1 MFAGGVISHIDN
13 LDVPEVL
20 IGEILKCGFRTSSLT
35 PTCADAQVFFAQN
48 PAPALL
54 LRQLLVYPAKNPS
67 LANGVVMLFG
77 LFRWLFRMMFRVR
90 LTGNTDALWQQK
102 VLITPN
108 HVSFIDGIL
117 VALFLPV
124 RPVFAVY
131 SSISQKWFMRLLA
144 PLIDF
149 VPLDPSKPM
158 SIKHLV
164 RLIEQGRPVVI
175 FPEGRIS
182 VTGSLMKIYDG
193 AAFVAAKS
201 QATIVPLRI
210 EGAELTFS
218 SRLKGLVK
226 RRLFP
231 RIQLHL
237 LPPTS
242 ISMPDAPRARD
253 RRKIAGE
260 MLHQIMMEAR
270 MAVRPRETLYESL
283 LAAQSR
289 FGAKKLCVEDIN
301 FQPDSYRKLLTK
313 TLFVARILEK
323 YSVRGEKIGLM
334 LPNAGISAAVIFGAI
349 ARGRI
354 PAMMNY
360 TAGVKGLSSAITAAQ
375 LNTIFTSRTF
385 LEKGKLWHLPEQLT
399 QVRWVFLED
408 LKGDVTGRDKLWIF
422 SRLLMPRLAQV
433 PQSPEDPAMVLF
445 TSGSEG
451 NPKGVVHS
459 HKSLLANV
467 EQIKTIADFTARD
480 RFMSA
485 LPLFHSFGLTVGL
498 FTPLLTGA
506 EVFLYPSPLHYR
518 IVPELVYDRNCT
530 VLFGTSTFLSH
541 YARFA
546 NPYDFYKVRYVVA
559 GAEKLQESTK
569 QLWQDKFGLRI
580 LEGYGVTECAPVVS
594 INVPM
599 AAKPGTVGRI
609 LPGMDARLL
618 AVPGIE
624 QGGRLQLK
632 GPNVMNGYLRVEAPG
647 VLEAPT
653 AENVNGELETGWYDT
668 GDIVTFDEQGFVQIQ
683 GRAKRFAKIA
693 GEMVSLEM
701 VEQLAMAVCAD
712 KLHATV
718 VKQDASKGEAL
729 VLFTTDTEMTRD
741 KLLLQARSTGV
752 PELAVPRD
760 IRLLKQL
767 PVLGSGKPDFVTL
780 KGMVDSDGTT

>member
-1 MFAGGVISHIDN
+1 
-13 LDVPEVL
+13 
-20 IGEILKCGFRTSSLT
+20 
-35 PTCADAQVFFAQN
+35 
-48 PAPALL
+48 
-54 LRQLLVYPAKNPS
+54 
-67 LANGVVMLFG
+67 MLFAFFRL
-77 LFRWLFRMMFRVR
+77 LFRVMYRVR
-90 LTGNTDALWQQK
+90 MTGNLEALHQQN

-117 VALFLPV
+117 LALFLPI

-131 SSISQKWFMRLLA
+131 TSISQKWFMRYLA

-149 VPLDPSKPM
+149 VPLDPTKPM

-201 QATIVPLRI
+201 KATIIPIRI
-210 EGAELTFS
+210 EGAELTHF
-218 SRLKGLVK
+218 SRLKGRVK

-231 RIQLHL
+231 RIQLHV

-242 ISMPDAPRARD
+242 LPMPEAPRARE

-283 LAAQSR
+283 LSAQDR
-289 FGAKKLCVEDIN
+289 FGARKLCVEDIN
-301 FQPDSYRKLLTK
+301 FQPDTYRKLLTK

-323 YSVRGEKIGLM
+323 YSERGERIGLM

-360 TAGVKGLSSAITAAQ
+360 TAGVKGLSSAITAAE
-375 LNTIFTSRTF
+375 LKTIFTSRTF
-385 LEKGKLWHLPEQLT
+385 LDKGKLWHLPEQLT

-408 LKGDVTGRDKLWIF
+408 LKGDVTTADKLWIF
-422 SRLLMPRLAQV
+422 SHLLMPRLAQV
-433 PQSPEDPAMVLF
+433 KQQPEDAAMVLF

-451 NPKGVVHS
+451 HPKGVVHS

-467 EQIKTIADFTARD
+467 EQIKTIADFTADD

-518 IVPELVYDRNCT
+518 VVPELVYDRNCT
-530 VLFGTSTFLSH
+530 VLFGTSTFLGN

-559 GAEKLQESTK
+559 GAEKLQESTR

-599 AAKPGTVGRI
+599 AAKPQTVGRI

-618 AVPGIE
+618 EVPGIAE
-624 QGGRLQLK
+624 GGRLQLK
-632 GPNVMNGYLRVEAPG
+632 GPNIMNGYLRVENPG
-647 VLEAPT
+647 VLEAPV
-653 AENVNGELETGWYDT
+653 AENQNGEMDAGWYDT
-668 GDIVTFDEQGFVQIQ
+668 GDIVTFDAQGFVQIQ

-693 GEMVSLEM
+693 GEMVSLEV
-701 VEQLAMAVCAD
+701 VEQMALALSPD

-718 VKQDASKGEAL
+718 IKTDASKGEAL
-729 VLFTTDTEMTRD
+729 VLFTTDNALSRD
-741 KLLLQARSTGV
+741 KIQQYARAHGI

-760 IRLLKQL
+760 IRWLKQL

-780 KGMVDSDGTT
+780 KTMVEQAESHNE

>member
-1 MFAGGVISHIDN
+1 
-13 LDVPEVL
+13 
-20 IGEILKCGFRTSSLT
+20 
-35 PTCADAQVFFAQN
+35 
-48 PAPALL
+48 
-54 LRQLLVYPAKNPS
+54 
-67 LANGVVMLFG
+67 MLFG
-77 LFRWLFRMMFRVR
+77 FFRTLFRILFRVR
-90 LTGNTDALWQQK
+90 LTGDTQALHAER
-102 VLITPN
+102 VIITPN

-117 VALFLPV
+117 LALFLPV

-131 SSISQKWFMRLLA
+131 TSISQQWYMRWLSSV
-144 PLIDF
+144 IEF
-149 VPLDPSKPM
+149 VPLDPTKPM
-158 SIKHLV
+158 MIKHLV
-164 RLIEQGRPVVI
+164 RLIGQGRPVVI

-182 VTGSLMKIYDG
+182 ITGSLMKIYDG
-193 AAFVAAKS
+193 AGFVAAKS
-201 QATIVPLRI
+201 GATLVPVRI
-210 EGAELTFS
+210 EGAELTFF

-226 RRLFP
+226 QRLFP
-231 RIQLHL
+231 RITLHL
-237 LPPTS
+237 LPPTTLP
-242 ISMPDAPRARD
+242 MPDAPRARD

-283 LAAQSR
+283 LTAMYR
-289 FGAKKLCVEDIN
+289 YGAKKNCIDDIN
-301 FQPDSYRKLLTK
+301 FAPDTYRKLLTK
-313 TLFVARILEK
+313 TLFVGRILEK
-323 YSVRGEKIGLM
+323 YSQQGEKIGLM
-334 LPNAGISAAVIFGAI
+334 LPNAGISAAVIFGAVS
-349 ARGRI
+349 RGRV
-354 PAMMNY
+354 PAMLNY
-360 TAGVKGLSSAITAAQ
+360 TAGGKGLSSAFTAAQ
-375 LNTIFTSRTF
+375 IKTVFTSRTF
-385 LEKGKLWHLPEQLT
+385 LDKGKLWHLPEQLT

-408 LKGDVTGRDKLWIF
+408 LKAEVTLGDKLWIF
-422 SRLLMPRLAQV
+422 AHLLMPHLAQV
-433 PQSPEDPAMVLF
+433 KQQPEDAAVILF

-518 IVPELVYDRNCT
+518 IVPELTYDRNCT
-530 VLFGTSTFLSH
+530 VIFGTSTFLGN

-546 NPYDFYKVRYVVA
+546 NPYDFHRVRYVVA
-559 GAEKLQESTK
+559 GAEKLQESTR

-624 QGGRLQLK
+624 EGGRLQLK
-632 GPNVMNGYLRVEAPG
+632 GPNIMNGYLRVENPG

-653 AENVNGELETGWYDT
+653 AENANGEVEIGWYDT
-668 GDIVTFDEQGFVQIQ
+668 GDIVRFDDQGYVQIQ

-701 VEQLAMAVCAD
+701 VEQLALGVSPD
-712 KLHATV
+712 KMHATA
-718 VKQDASKGEAL
+718 VKADASKGEAL
-729 VLFTTDTEMTRD
+729 VLFTTDSELKRER
-741 KLLLQARSTGV
+741 LLQQAREHGI

-760 IRLLKQL
+760 IRYLKQL

-780 KGMVDSDGTT
+780 KGMVEQAEPHDE

>member
-1 MFAGGVISHIDN
+1 
-13 LDVPEVL
+13 
-20 IGEILKCGFRTSSLT
+20 
-35 PTCADAQVFFAQN
+35 
-48 PAPALL
+48 
-54 LRQLLVYPAKNPS
+54 
-67 LANGVVMLFG
+67 MLFG
-77 LFRWLFRMMFRVR
+77 VFRFLFCLLFRVR
-90 LTGNTDALWQQK
+90 ITGDTAGLYQQK

-117 VALFLPV
+117 LALFLPV

-131 SSISQKWFMRLLA
+131 SSISERWFMRWLR
-144 PLIDF
+144 PHIDF
-149 VPLDPSKPM
+149 VPLDPSRPM

-175 FPEGRIS
+175 FPEGRLS

-193 AAFVAAKS
+193 AGFVAAKS
-201 QATIVPLRI
+201 GATLVPMRI
-210 EGAELTFS
+210 EGAELTLF

-231 RIQLHL
+231 RITLHL
-237 LPPTS
+237 LPPTQ
-242 ISMPDAPRARD
+242 IQMPDAPRARD
-253 RRKIAGE
+253 RRRLAGE
-260 MLHQIMMEAR
+260 VLHQIMMEAR
-270 MAVRPRETLYESL
+270 MAVRPRETLYEAL
-283 LAAQSR
+283 LKAR
-289 FGAKKLCVEDIN
+289 ERYGAGKACIEDIN
-301 FQPDSYRKLLTK
+301 FTPDSYRKLLMK

-323 YSVRGEKIGLM
+323 YSAKGEAIGLM
-334 LPNAGISAAVIFGAI
+334 LPNAAISAAVIFGAV

-360 TAGVKGLSSAITAAQ
+360 TAGVKGLTSAISAAEIK
-375 LNTIFTSRTF
+375 TVFTSRQF
-385 LEKGKLWHLPEQLT
+385 LDKGKLWHLPEQLT
-399 QVRWVFLED
+399 QVRWIFLED
-408 LKGDVTGRDKLWIF
+408 LKGDVTRQDKLWIF
-422 SRLLMPRLAQV
+422 SHLLMPRLAQV
-433 PQSPEDPAMVLF
+433 KQQPESAAIILF

-459 HKSLLANV
+459 HKSILANV

-498 FTPLLTGA
+498 FTPLFTGA

-530 VLFGTSTFLSH
+530 VLFGTSTFLGY

-546 NPYDFYKVRYVVA
+546 NPYDFYRLRYVVA
-559 GAEKLQESTK
+559 GAEKLQSATR
-569 QLWQDKFGLRI
+569 QIWQDKFGLRI

-599 AAKPGTVGRI
+599 AAKPGTVGRL

-632 GPNVMNGYLRVEAPG
+632 APNVMNGYLRVERPG

-653 AENVNGELETGWYDT
+653 AENAVGELESGWYDT
-668 GDIVTFDEQGFVQIQ
+668 GDIVTFDEQGFIQIQ

-693 GEMVSLEM
+693 GEMVSLEV
-701 VEQLAMAVCAD
+701 VEQLALAVSPE
-712 KLHATV
+712 KMHATV
-718 VKQDASKGEAL
+718 SKSDAAKGEAL
-729 VLFTTDTEMTRD
+729 VLFTTDEQLTRD
-741 KLLLQARSTGV
+741 QLQQQARAQGI

-760 IRLLKQL
+760 IRFLKHL
-767 PVLGSGKPDFVTL
+767 PLLGSGKPDFVTL
-780 KGMVDSDGTT
+780 KSMVEQAEPQDA

>member
-1 MFAGGVISHIDN
+1 MLLAFFRALFRILFRVTLSGDPQV
-13 LDVPEVL
+13 LQRQRVL
-20 IGEILKCGFRTSSLT
+20 I
-35 PTCADAQVFFAQN
+35 V
-48 PAPALL
+48 
-54 LRQLLVYPAKNPS
+54 
-67 LANGVVMLFG
+67 
-77 LFRWLFRMMFRVR
+77 
-90 LTGNTDALWQQK
+90 
-102 VLITPN
+102 PN
-108 HVSFIDGIL
+108 HVSFLDGIL

-131 SSISQKWFMRLLA
+131 SSISQQWFMRWLK

-149 VPLDPSKPM
+149 VPLDPTRPM

-164 RLIEQGRPVVI
+164 RLVEQGRPVVI

-193 AAFVAAKS
+193 AGFVAAKA
-201 QATIVPLRI
+201 QATVVPLRI
-210 EGAELTFS
+210 DGAELTFF

-226 RRLFP
+226 RRAFP
-231 RIQLHL
+231 RISLHL

-242 ISMPDAPRARD
+242 IAMPEAPRARD
-253 RRKIAGE
+253 RRKMAGE

-270 MAVRPRETLYESL
+270 MAVRPRETLFEAL
-283 LAAQSR
+283 LAAKDRYGS
-289 FGAKKLCVEDIN
+289 GKNCIEDIN
-301 FQPDSYRKLLTK
+301 FKPDTYSSLLKK
-313 TLFVARILEK
+313 TLFVGRILDK
-323 YSVRGEKIGLM
+323 YSEQGETIGLM
-334 LPNAGISAAVIFGAI
+334 LPNAAISAAVIFGASS
-349 ARGRI
+349 RGRI

-360 TAGVKGLSSAITAAQ
+360 TAGVKGLTSAITAAQ
-375 LNTIFTSRTF
+375 IKTVFTSRQF
-385 LEKGKLWHLPEQLT
+385 LDKGKLWHLPEQLT
-399 QVRWVFLED
+399 QVRWVYLED
-408 LKGDVTGRDKLWIF
+408 LKSTITLQDKVWIF
-422 SRLLMPRLAQV
+422 AHLLAPRLAQV
-433 PQSPEDPAMVLF
+433 KQQPEEAAMVLF

-467 EQIKTIADFTARD
+467 EQIRTIADFTADD

-518 IVPELVYDRNCT
+518 VVPELIYDRNCT
-530 VLFGTSTFLSH
+530 VVFGTSTFLGN

-546 NPYDFYKVRYVVA
+546 NPYDFFRLRYVVA

-609 LPGMDARLL
+609 LPAMDARLL

-632 GPNVMNGYLRVEAPG
+632 GPNIMNGYLRVENPG
-647 VLEAPT
+647 VLEKPE
-653 AENVNGELETGWYDT
+653 AENGLGEMEPGWYDT
-668 GDIVTFDEQGFVQIQ
+668 GDIVTFDEQGYCVIQ

-701 VEQLAMAVCAD
+701 VEQMAIGISPD

-718 VKQDASKGEAL
+718 VKHDAAKGEAL
-729 VLFTTDTEMTRD
+729 VMFTTDSELNRE
-741 KLLLQARSTGV
+741 KLLHYAREHGV

-760 IRLLKQL
+760 IRFLKQL

-780 KGMVDSDGTT
+780 KAQVDEAEKAHG

>member
-1 MFAGGVISHIDN
+1 
-13 LDVPEVL
+13 
-20 IGEILKCGFRTSSLT
+20 
-35 PTCADAQVFFAQN
+35 
-48 PAPALL
+48 
-54 LRQLLVYPAKNPS
+54 
-67 LANGVVMLFG
+67 MLFG
-77 LFRWLFRMMFRVR
+77 FFRTLFRLLFRVR
-90 LTGNTDALWQQK
+90 LTGDTQALHADR

-117 VALFLPV
+117 LALFLPV

-131 SSISQKWFMRLLA
+131 TSVSKQWYMRWLTK
-144 PLIDF
+144 LIDF
-149 VPLDPSKPM
+149 VPLDPTKPM
-158 SIKHLV
+158 MIKHLV

-182 VTGSLMKIYDG
+182 ITGSLMKIYDG
-193 AAFVAAKS
+193 AGFVAAKS
-201 QATIVPLRI
+201 GATVVPVRI
-210 EGAELTFS
+210 EGAELTFF

-226 RRLFP
+226 QRLFP
-231 RIQLHL
+231 RITLHL

-242 ISMPDAPRARD
+242 LPMPDVPRARD

-260 MLHQIMMEAR
+260 MLHQVMMEAR

-283 LAAQSR
+283 LTAMYR
-289 FGAKKLCVEDIN
+289 YGAKKNCIDDIN
-301 FQPDSYRKLLTK
+301 FAPDSYHKLLTK
-313 TLFVARILEK
+313 TLFVGRILEK
-323 YSVRGEKIGLM
+323 YSKQGEKIGLM
-334 LPNAGISAAVIFGAI
+334 LPNAGISAAVIFGAVS
-349 ARGRI
+349 RGRI
-354 PAMMNY
+354 PAMLNY
-360 TAGVKGLSSAITAAQ
+360 TAGVKGLSSAFTAAQ
-375 LNTIFTSRTF
+375 INTVFTSRTF
-385 LEKGKLWHLPEQLT
+385 LDKGKLWHLPEQLT

-408 LKGDVTGRDKLWIF
+408 LKAEVTVGDKLWIF
-422 SRLLMPRLAQV
+422 AHLLMPHLAQV
-433 PQSPEDPAMVLF
+433 KQQPEDAAVILF

-467 EQIKTIADFTARD
+467 EQIKTIADFTAKD

-518 IVPELVYDRNCT
+518 IVPELTYDRNCT
-530 VLFGTSTFLSH
+530 VIFGTSTFLGN

-546 NPYDFYKVRYVVA
+546 NPYDFHRVRYVVA
-559 GAEKLQESTK
+559 GAEKLQESTR

-624 QGGRLQLK
+624 EGGRLQLK
-632 GPNVMNGYLRVEAPG
+632 GPNVMNGYLRVENPG
-647 VLEAPT
+647 VLEVPT
-653 AENVNGELETGWYDT
+653 AENVNGEVETGWYDT
-668 GDIVTFDEQGFVQIQ
+668 GDIVRFDEQGYVQIQ

-701 VEQLAMAVCAD
+701 VEQLALAVSAD
-712 KLHATV
+712 KMHATA
-718 VKQDASKGEAL
+718 VKTDASKGEAL
-729 VLFTTDTEMTRD
+729 VLFTTDSELKREQ
-741 KLLLQARSTGV
+741 LLQKAREHGI
-752 PELAVPRD
+752 PELAMPRD
-760 IRLLKQL
+760 IRYLKQL

-780 KGMVDSDGTT
+780 KGMVDQAEPHNE

>member
-1 MFAGGVISHIDN
+1 MLFAFFRALLRILFRVTLSGDPQV
-13 LDVPEVL
+13 LQLKRVL
-20 IGEILKCGFRTSSLT
+20 I
-35 PTCADAQVFFAQN
+35 V
-48 PAPALL
+48 
-54 LRQLLVYPAKNPS
+54 
-67 LANGVVMLFG
+67 
-77 LFRWLFRMMFRVR
+77 
-90 LTGNTDALWQQK
+90 
-102 VLITPN
+102 PN
-108 HVSFIDGIL
+108 HVSFLDGIL

-131 SSISQKWFMRLLA
+131 SSISQQWFMRCLK

-149 VPLDPSKPM
+149 VPLDPTKPM

-164 RLIEQGRPVVI
+164 RLVEQGRPVVI
-175 FPEGRIS
+175 FPEGRLS

-193 AAFVAAKS
+193 AGFVAAKA
-201 QATIVPLRI
+201 QATVVPLRI
-210 EGAELTFS
+210 EGAELTFF
-218 SRLKGLVK
+218 SRLKGRVK
-226 RRLFP
+226 QRAFP
-231 RIQLHL
+231 RISLHL

-242 ISMPDAPRARD
+242 IAMPEAPRARD
-253 RRKIAGE
+253 RRNIAGE

-270 MAVRPRETLYESL
+270 MAVRPRETLFEAL
-283 LAAQSR
+283 LAAKDRYGSR
-289 FGAKKLCVEDIN
+289 KNCIEDIN
-301 FQPDSYRKLLTK
+301 FKPDTYSTLLKK
-313 TLFVARILEK
+313 TLFVGRILDN
-323 YSVRGEKIGLM
+323 YSERGETIGLM
-334 LPNAGISAAVIFGAI
+334 LPNAAISAAVIFGASS
-349 ARGRI
+349 RGRI

-360 TAGVKGLSSAITAAQ
+360 TAGVKGLTCAITAAQ
-375 LNTIFTSRTF
+375 IRTIFTSRQF
-385 LEKGKLWHLPEQLT
+385 LDKGKLWHLPEQLT
-399 QVRWVFLED
+399 QVRWVYLED
-408 LKGDVTGRDKLWIF
+408 LKSTLTLQDKVWIF
-422 SRLLMPRLAQV
+422 AHLLAPRLAQV
-433 PQSPEDPAMVLF
+433 TQRPEDAAMVLF

-467 EQIKTIADFTARD
+467 EQIRTIADFTADD

-498 FTPLLTGA
+498 FTPLFTGA

-518 IVPELVYDRNCT
+518 VVPELIYDRNCT
-530 VLFGTSTFLSH
+530 VVFGTSTFLGN

-546 NPYDFYKVRYVVA
+546 NPYDFYRLRYVVA

-609 LPGMDARLL
+609 LPAMDARLL

-632 GPNVMNGYLRVEAPG
+632 GPNIMNGYLRVENPG
-647 VLEAPT
+647 VLEKPA
-653 AENVNGELETGWYDT
+653 AENGLGEMEPGWYDT
-668 GDIVTFDEQGFVQIQ
+668 GDIVTFDEQGYCVIQ

-701 VEQLAMAVCAD
+701 VEQMAIGISPD

-718 VKQDASKGEAL
+718 IKPDAAKGEAL
-729 VLFTTDTEMTRD
+729 VMFTTDSELNRE
-741 KLLLQARSTGV
+741 KILHYAREHGV

-760 IRLLKQL
+760 IRFVKQL
-767 PVLGSGKPDFVTL
+767 PLLGSGKPDFVSL
-780 KGMVDSDGTT
+780 KAQVDEAEKAHG

>member
-1 MFAGGVISHIDN
+1 M
-13 LDVPEVL
+13 LL
-20 IGEILKCGFRTSSLT
+20 C
-35 PTCADAQVFFAQN
+35 FF
-48 PAPALL
+48 
-54 LRQLLVYPAKNPS
+54 RQLFKVL
-67 LANGVVMLFG
+67 
-77 LFRWLFRMMFRVR
+77 FRVR
-90 LTGNTDALWQQK
+90 MMGNTDALNQPK

-108 HVSFIDGIL
+108 HVSFLDGIL
-117 VALFLPV
+117 LALFLPV

-131 SSISQKWFMRLLA
+131 TSISQKWFMRWLT
-144 PLIDF
+144 PIIDF
-149 VPLDPSKPM
+149 VPLDPTKPM

-182 VTGSLMKIYDG
+182 VSGSLMKIYDG

-201 QATIVPLRI
+201 GATIIPVRI
-210 EGAELTFS
+210 EGAELTHF

-226 RRLFP
+226 QRLFP
-231 RIQLHL
+231 RISLHL
-237 LPPTS
+237 LPPTTLP
-242 ISMPDAPRARD
+242 MPEAPRARD

-283 LAAQSR
+283 LTAMHR
-289 FGAKKLCVEDIN
+289 YGEKKPCVEDIN

-323 YSVRGEKIGLM
+323 YSKQGEKIGLM

-360 TAGVKGLSSAITAAQ
+360 TAGVKGLTSAITAAQ
-375 LNTIFTSRTF
+375 IGTIFTSRTF
-385 LEKGKLWHLPEQLT
+385 LDKGKLWHLTEQLT

-408 LKGDVTGRDKLWIF
+408 LKGDVTTTDKLWIF
-422 SRLLMPRLAQV
+422 SRVLMPRLAQV
-433 PQSPEDPAMVLF
+433 PQKPEDPAIVLF

-451 NPKGVVHS
+451 HPKGVVHS
-459 HKSLLANV
+459 HKSILANV
-467 EQIKTIADFTARD
+467 EQIKTIADFTAND

-518 IVPELVYDRNCT
+518 VVPELVYDRNCT
-530 VLFGTSTFLSH
+530 VLFGTSTFLAN

-546 NPYDFYKVRYVVA
+546 NPYDFYRLRYVVA
-559 GAEKLQESTK
+559 GAEKLQQSTK
-569 QLWQDKFGLRI
+569 ELWQDKFGLRI

-618 AVPGIE
+618 EVPGIE

-632 GPNVMNGYLRVEAPG
+632 GPNIMAGYLRVENPG
-647 VLEAPT
+647 VLEVPT
-653 AENVNGELETGWYDT
+653 AENQHGELETGWYDT
-668 GDIVTFDEQGFVQIQ
+668 GDIVAFDAQGFVQIQ

-693 GEMVSLEM
+693 GEMVSLEI
-701 VEQLAMAVCAD
+701 VEQLALGVSPEKM
-712 KLHATV
+712 HATS
-718 VKQDASKGEAL
+718 VKTDASKGEAL
-729 VLFTTDTEMTRD
+729 VLFTTDNELTRD
-741 KLLLQARSTGV
+741 KLLQYARAHGV

-760 IRLLKQL
+760 IRWLKQL
-767 PVLGSGKPDFVTL
+767 PLLGSGKPDFVTL
-780 KGMVDSDGTT
+780 KSMVAETEHPNE

>member
-1 MFAGGVISHIDN
+1 MLFAFFRALFRILFRVTLSGDPQV
-13 LDVPEVL
+13 LQLQRVL
-20 IGEILKCGFRTSSLT
+20 I
-35 PTCADAQVFFAQN
+35 V
-48 PAPALL
+48 
-54 LRQLLVYPAKNPS
+54 
-67 LANGVVMLFG
+67 
-77 LFRWLFRMMFRVR
+77 
-90 LTGNTDALWQQK
+90 
-102 VLITPN
+102 PN
-108 HVSFIDGIL
+108 HVSFLDGIL

-131 SSISQKWFMRLLA
+131 SSISQQWYMRWLK

-149 VPLDPSKPM
+149 VPLDPTKPM

-164 RLIEQGRPVVI
+164 RLVEQGRPVVI

-193 AAFVAAKS
+193 AGFVAAKA
-201 QATIVPLRI
+201 QATVVPLRI
-210 EGAELTFS
+210 DGAELTFFG
-218 SRLKGLVK
+218 RLKGLVK
-226 RRLFP
+226 QRAFP
-231 RIQLHL
+231 RISLHL

-242 ISMPDAPRARD
+242 IAMPEAPRARD

-270 MAVRPRETLYESL
+270 MAVRPRETLFEAL
-283 LAAQSR
+283 LAAKDRYGSH
-289 FGAKKLCVEDIN
+289 KNCIEDIN
-301 FQPDSYRKLLTK
+301 FKPDTYSSLLKK
-313 TLFVARILEK
+313 TLFVGRILDK
-323 YSVRGEKIGLM
+323 YSEQGETIGLM
-334 LPNAGISAAVIFGAI
+334 LPNAAISAAVIFGASS
-349 ARGRI
+349 RGRI

-360 TAGVKGLSSAITAAQ
+360 TAGVKGLTSAITAAQ
-375 LNTIFTSRTF
+375 IKTVFTSRQF
-385 LEKGKLWHLPEQLT
+385 LDKGKLWHLPEQLT
-399 QVRWVFLED
+399 QVRWVYLED
-408 LKGDVTGRDKLWIF
+408 LKSTITLQDKVWIF
-422 SRLLMPRLAQV
+422 AHLLAPRLAQV
-433 PQSPEDPAMVLF
+433 KQRPEDAAMVLF

-467 EQIKTIADFTARD
+467 EQIRTIADFTADD

-518 IVPELVYDRNCT
+518 VVPELIYDRNCT
-530 VLFGTSTFLSH
+530 VVFGTSTFLGN

-546 NPYDFYKVRYVVA
+546 NPYDFFRLRYVVA

-609 LPGMDARLL
+609 LPAMDARLL

-632 GPNVMNGYLRVEAPG
+632 GPNIMNGYLRVENPG
-647 VLEAPT
+647 VLEQPE
-653 AENVNGELETGWYDT
+653 AENGLGEMEPGWYDT
-668 GDIVTFDEQGFVQIQ
+668 GDIVTFDEQGYCVIQ

-701 VEQLAMAVCAD
+701 VEQMAIGISPD

-718 VKQDASKGEAL
+718 VKHDAAKGEAL
-729 VLFTTDTEMTRD
+729 VMFTTDSELNRE
-741 KLLLQARSTGV
+741 KLLHYAREHGV

-760 IRLLKQL
+760 IRYLKQL

-780 KGMVDSDGTT
+780 KAQVDEAEKANG

>member
-1 MFAGGVISHIDN
+1 
-13 LDVPEVL
+13 
-20 IGEILKCGFRTSSLT
+20 
-35 PTCADAQVFFAQN
+35 
-48 PAPALL
+48 
-54 LRQLLVYPAKNPS
+54 
-67 LANGVVMLFG
+67 MLFG
-77 LFRWLFRMMFRVR
+77 FFRTLFRILFRVR
-90 LTGNTDALWQQK
+90 LTGDTQALHAGR

-117 VALFLPV
+117 LALFLPV

-131 SSISQKWFMRLLA
+131 TSVSKQWYMRWLTS
-144 PLIDF
+144 LIDF
-149 VPLDPSKPM
+149 VPLDPTKPM
-158 SIKHLV
+158 MIKHLV

-182 VTGSLMKIYDG
+182 ITGSLMKIYDG
-193 AAFVAAKS
+193 AGFVAAKS
-201 QATIVPLRI
+201 GATVVPVRI
-210 EGAELTFS
+210 EGAELTFF

-226 RRLFP
+226 QRLFP
-231 RIQLHL
+231 RITLHL
-237 LPPTS
+237 LPPTTLP
-242 ISMPDAPRARD
+242 MPDAPRARD

-260 MLHQIMMEAR
+260 MLHQVMMEAR

-283 LAAQSR
+283 LSAMYR
-289 FGAKKLCVEDIN
+289 YGAKKPCIDDIN
-301 FQPDSYRKLLTK
+301 FAPDSYHKLLTK
-313 TLFVARILEK
+313 TLFVGRILEK
-323 YSVRGEKIGLM
+323 YSKQGEKIGLL
-334 LPNAGISAAVIFGAI
+334 LPNAGISAAVIFGAVS
-349 ARGRI
+349 RGRI
-354 PAMMNY
+354 PAMLNY
-360 TAGVKGLSSAITAAQ
+360 TAGVKGLSSAFTAAQ
-375 LNTIFTSRTF
+375 INTVFTSRTF
-385 LEKGKLWHLPEQLT
+385 LDKGKLWHLPEQLT

-408 LKGDVTGRDKLWIF
+408 LKAEVTAGDKLWIF
-422 SRLLMPRLAQV
+422 AHLLMPHLAQV
-433 PQSPEDPAMVLF
+433 KQQPEDAAVILF

-498 FTPLLTGA
+498 LTPLLTGA

-518 IVPELVYDRNCT
+518 IVPELTYDRNCT
-530 VLFGTSTFLSH
+530 VIFGTSTFLGN

-546 NPYDFYKVRYVVA
+546 NPYDFHRVRYVVA
-559 GAEKLQESTK
+559 GAEKLQESTR

-624 QGGRLQLK
+624 EGGRLQLK
-632 GPNVMNGYLRVEAPG
+632 GPNVMNGYLRVENPG

-653 AENVNGELETGWYDT
+653 AENINGEVETGWYDT
-668 GDIVTFDEQGFVQIQ
+668 GDIVRFDEQGYVQIQ

-701 VEQLAMAVCAD
+701 VEQLALAVSAD
-712 KLHATV
+712 KMHATA
-718 VKQDASKGEAL
+718 VKTDASKGEAL
-729 VLFTTDTEMTRD
+729 VLFTTDSELKREQ
-741 KLLLQARSTGV
+741 LLQKAREHGI

-760 IRLLKQL
+760 IRYLKQL

-780 KGMVDSDGTT
+780 KGMVDQAEPHNE

>member
-1 MFAGGVISHIDN
+1 
-13 LDVPEVL
+13 
-20 IGEILKCGFRTSSLT
+20 
-35 PTCADAQVFFAQN
+35 
-48 PAPALL
+48 
-54 LRQLLVYPAKNPS
+54 
-67 LANGVVMLFG
+67 MLFG
-77 LFRWLFRMMFRVR
+77 FFRALCRMLFRVSLHGDTRP
-90 LTGNTDALWQQK
+90 LTAPR

-108 HVSFIDGIL
+108 HVSFIDGVL
-117 VALFLPV
+117 LALFLPG

-131 SSISQKWFMRLLA
+131 TSISQQWYMRWLK
-144 PLIDF
+144 PLIDV
-149 VPLDPSKPM
+149 VPLDPTKPM
-158 SIKHLV
+158 SVKYLV
-164 RLIEQGRPVVI
+164 RLIAQGRPVVI
-175 FPEGRIS
+175 FPEGRLT
-182 VTGSLMKIYDG
+182 VTGSLMKIYEG
-193 AAFVAAKS
+193 AGFVAAKS
-201 QATIVPLRI
+201 QATVIPIRI
-210 EGAELTFS
+210 EGAELTFF

-226 RRLFP
+226 QRLFP
-231 RIQLHL
+231 TINIHI
-237 LPPTS
+237 LPPTTLE
-242 ISMPDAPRARD
+242 MPQAPRARE

-270 MAVRPRETLYESL
+270 MAVRPRETLYEAL
-283 LAAQSR
+283 LAAKYR
-289 FGAKKLCVEDIN
+289 YGAGKNCVEDIN
-301 FQPDSYRKLLTK
+301 FKPDSYRSLLTK

-323 YSVRGEKIGLM
+323 YSAPRETIGLM
-334 LPNAGISAAVIFGAI
+334 LPNAAISAAVIIGATV
-349 ARGRI
+349 RGRV

-375 LNTIFTSRTF
+375 IKTVFTSRQF
-385 LEKGKLWHLPEQLT
+385 LDKGKLWHLPEQLT

-408 LKGDVTGRDKLWIF
+408 LKGDVTGADKLWIF
-422 SRLLMPRLAQV
+422 SRVLMPRLAQV
-433 PQSPEDPAMVLF
+433 KQEPEDAAMVLF

-467 EQIKTIADFTARD
+467 EQIRTIADFTAKD

-498 FTPLLTGA
+498 FTPLFTGA

-530 VLFGTSTFLSH
+530 VLFGTSTFLGH

-546 NPYDFYKVRYVVA
+546 NPYDFFRIRYVVA
-559 GAEKLQESTK
+559 GAEKLQESTR
-569 QLWQDKFGLRI
+569 QLWQDKFGVRI

-599 AAKPGTVGRI
+599 AAKPHTVGRI

-632 GPNVMNGYLRVEAPG
+632 GPNVMKGYLRVEKPG
-647 VLEAPT
+647 VLETPA
-653 AENVNGELETGWYDT
+653 AENAQGELEPGWYDT
-668 GDIVTFDEQGFVQIQ
+668 GDIVAFDEQGFCQIQ

-701 VEQLAMAVCAD
+701 VEQMATGVSPE

-718 VKQDASKGEAL
+718 VKQDPTKGEAL
-729 VLFTTDTEMTRD
+729 VLFTTDSELTRD
-741 KLLLQARSTGV
+741 ALQQYARAHGV

-760 IRLLKQL
+760 IRVLKQL

-780 KGMVDSDGTT
+780 KEMVEQEQQNA

>member
-1 MFAGGVISHIDN
+1 MLFAFFRALFRILFRVTLSGDTKA
-13 LDVPEVL
+13 LALQRVL
-20 IGEILKCGFRTSSLT
+20 I
-35 PTCADAQVFFAQN
+35 V
-48 PAPALL
+48 
-54 LRQLLVYPAKNPS
+54 
-67 LANGVVMLFG
+67 
-77 LFRWLFRMMFRVR
+77 
-90 LTGNTDALWQQK
+90 
-102 VLITPN
+102 PN
-108 HVSFIDGIL
+108 HVSFLDGIL

-131 SSISQKWFMRLLA
+131 SSISQQWYMRWLK

-149 VPLDPSKPM
+149 VPLDPTKPM

-164 RLIEQGRPVVI
+164 RLVEQGRPVVI

-193 AAFVAAKS
+193 AGFVAAKAN
-201 QATIVPLRI
+201 ATIVPLRI
-210 EGAELTFS
+210 DGAELTFF

-226 RRLFP
+226 QRLFP
-231 RIQLHL
+231 RISLHL

-242 ISMPDAPRARD
+242 IPMPEAPRARD
-253 RRKIAGE
+253 RRKMAGE

-270 MAVRPRETLYESL
+270 MAVRPRETLFEAL
-283 LAAQSR
+283 LAAKDRYGSR
-289 FGAKKLCVEDIN
+289 KNCIEDIN
-301 FQPDSYRKLLTK
+301 FKPDTYRSLLTK
-313 TLFVARILEK
+313 TLFVGRILDK
-323 YSVRGEKIGLM
+323 YSEQGETIGLM
-334 LPNAGISAAVIFGAI
+334 LPNAAISAAVIFGASS
-349 ARGRI
+349 RGRV

-360 TAGVKGLSSAITAAQ
+360 TAGVKGLTSAITAAQ
-375 LNTIFTSRTF
+375 IKTVFTSRQF
-385 LEKGKLWHLPEQLT
+385 LEKGKLLHLPEQLT
-399 QVRWVFLED
+399 QVRWVYLED
-408 LKGDVTGRDKLWIF
+408 LKSTVTAQDKLWIF
-422 SRLLMPRLAQV
+422 AHLLAPRLAQV
-433 PQSPEDPAMVLF
+433 KQQPEDAAMVLF

-467 EQIKTIADFTARD
+467 EQIRTIADFTADD

-498 FTPLLTGA
+498 LTPLLTGA

-518 IVPELVYDRNCT
+518 VVPELIYDRNCT
-530 VLFGTSTFLSH
+530 VVFGTSTFLGN
-541 YARFA
+541 YGRFA
-546 NPYDFYKVRYVVA
+546 NPYDFFRLRYVVA
-559 GAEKLQESTK
+559 GAEKLQESTR

-609 LPGMDARLL
+609 LPAMDARLL

-632 GPNVMNGYLRVEAPG
+632 GPNIMNGYLRVENPG
-647 VLEAPT
+647 VLELPE
-653 AENVNGELETGWYDT
+653 AENAAGEMEKGWYDT
-668 GDIVTFDEQGFVQIQ
+668 GDIVTFDEQGFCVIQ

-701 VEQLAMAVCAD
+701 VEQVAISISPD

-718 VKQDASKGEAL
+718 IKHDAAKGEAL
-729 VLFTTDTEMTRD
+729 VLFTTDGELNRE
-741 KLLLQARSTGV
+741 KLLRYAREHGV
-752 PELAVPRD
+752 PELVVPRD
-760 IRLLKQL
+760 IRYLKQL

-780 KGMVDSDGTT
+780 KAQLDEAEKTHV